1 LTHHTAARI
10 VGFVAGRK
18 RSPAL
23 TEAEHRIMK
32 VLWDHPGATVGD
44 VVERIEGPP
53 RPAYNSVL
61 TILRILEKKGYV
73 SHEKDGRAFV
83 YSALVDRQQARRG
96 ALSYLLSR
104 FFNGS
109 REELVMDL
117 LGHEQIDAEELAKVK
132 ALLERQAAER
142 PAGKR
147 RR

>member
-1 LTHHTAARI
+1 M
-10 VGFVAGRK
+10 AGRR

-23 TEAEHRIMK
+23 TDAEHRIMR
-32 VLWDHPGATVGD
+32 VLWDQPGSTVGE
-44 VVERIEGPP
+44 VVERIEGPS

-73 SHEKDGRAFV
+73 SHDKTGRAFV

-96 ALSYLLSR
+96 ALSLVLSR

-117 LGHEQIDAEELAKVK
+117 FGHEQVGADEVEKVK
-132 ALLERQAAER
+132 ALLDEAAAR

-147 RR
+147 RT